1 MPILSHSDQEY
12 LRQLFAER
20 LHDPVTIRLFTQR
33 VTQIRIPGY
42 ECATCRETNELL
54 EEVAELTDKIT
65 LEVHDF
71 LQEQELARQEGIE
84 DIPAIVLKGH
94 NKGTV
99 RFIGVPAG
107 YEFATLIEDLVDVS
121 RGTTELTPLSR
132 ETLAKLTQPVHIKV
146 FVTPTCPY
154 CPSVARLAHMMA
166 IESDKVT
173 ADVVEVSEFPHIAQR
188 YRIFAV
194 PKVVINESLEFEG
207 ARPEAA
213 FVAMVES
220 LAGRQDEEAPQG

>member
-1 MPILSHSDQEY
+1 MPILRQSDQEY

-54 EEVAELTDKIT
+54 EEVAELSDKIT

-132 ETLAKLTQPVHIKV
+132 ETLAKLIQPVHIKV
-146 FVTPTCPY
+146 FVTPT
-154 CPSVARLAHMMA
+154 
-166 IESDKVT
+166 
-173 ADVVEVSEFPHIAQR
+173 
-188 YRIFAV
+188 
-194 PKVVINESLEFEG
+194 
-207 ARPEAA
+207 
-213 FVAMVES
+213 
-220 LAGRQDEEAPQG
+220 